1 VELLKLF
8 GEYGFPSLVSG
19 VAILFA
25 WRKDKQVQRCQE
37 QKEAIYQRWL
47 EKESKQS
54 EKYWQ
59 LAAETNATLR
69 EMSDVLELDLQEEP
83 ASGS

>member
-1 VELLKLF
+1 MDILQLF
-8 GEYGFPSLVSG
+8 ADYGFPSLVAG
-19 VAILFA
+19 VALLFA
-25 WRKDKQVQRCQE
+25 WRKDRQVQRLND

-69 EMSDVLELDLQEEP
+69 EMSDVLDLELQEEP
-83 ASGS
+83 SGS